1 MFKWLAA
8 PGPKPRL
15 SAEQIARKFPRL
27 RFQVFMGIFLG
38 YAGFY
43 LIRNNIPRL
52 LLSSW
57 KRTAP
62 SISPRLALS
71 VTPESCNFSDP
82 DCLGFLGLGA
92 GWDHWNG
99 FHGPDKGW
107 FVPGSGVASVRAF

>member
-43 LIRNNIPRL
+43 LIRNNISTVAPL
-52 LLSSW
+52 LLEENGTIDKPAIGIIGNAVLISYGLSS
-57 KRTAP
+57 
-62 SISPRLALS
+62 SSPRWWRI
-71 VTPESCNFSDP
+71 VPTPATSSRSAWRCPRS
-82 DCLGFLGLGA
+82 
-92 GWDHWNG
+92 
-99 FHGPDKGW
+99 
-107 FVPGSGVASVRAF
+107 

>member
-43 LIRNNIPRL
+43 LIRNNISTVAPL
-52 LLSSW
+52 LL
-57 KRTAP
+57 
-62 SISPRLALS
+62 
-71 VTPESCNFSDP
+71 EE
-82 DCLGFLGLGA
+82 
-92 GWDHWNG
+92 NG
-99 FHGPDKGW
+99 T
-107 FVPGSGVASVRAF
+107 